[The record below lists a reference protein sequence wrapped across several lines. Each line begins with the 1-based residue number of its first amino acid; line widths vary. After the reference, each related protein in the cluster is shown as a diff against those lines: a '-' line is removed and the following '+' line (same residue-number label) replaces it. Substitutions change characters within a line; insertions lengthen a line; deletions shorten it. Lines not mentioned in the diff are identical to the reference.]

1 MYYEQTLSEKYSSTL
16 KGEVRKYYLVF
27 KVFLF
32 LIFFMY
38 HFIAH
43 VQYFYLPSDLT
54 VLFIVNV
61 QHHDDEHGSHKNQIN
76 KHLHPMH

>member
-1 MYYEQTLSEKYSSTL
+1 MNLSRNIILHQKVKYENIIWYL
-16 KGEVRKYYLVF
+16 KL
-27 KVFLF
+27 FLF